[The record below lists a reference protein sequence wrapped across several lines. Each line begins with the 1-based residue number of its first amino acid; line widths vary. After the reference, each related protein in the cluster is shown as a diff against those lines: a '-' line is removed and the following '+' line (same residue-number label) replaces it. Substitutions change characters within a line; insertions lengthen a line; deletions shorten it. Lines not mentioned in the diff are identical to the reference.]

1 MIYAQEASLKRQIA
15 LLELASQLSGGSVL
29 VAWLYPVPHATLFM
43 GIPVSNYSNG
53 LMPVTTYDG
62 GTEQGPSTKPVNFTP
77 AIGAE
82 LIQKRSKLLRRCD
95 SLAVYHPGEND
106 WFACAIH
113 HENICLIKEDA
124 LLPQLIANGFS
135 VSEQAPSWW

>member
-1 MIYAQEASLKRQIA
+1 MIYAQEGSPKRQIA

-29 VAWLYPVPHATLFM
+29 VAWLYPVTNATLFM
-43 GIPVSNYSNG
+43 GIPVSNNSRG

-62 GTEQGPSTKPVNFTP
+62 GAEQGPSTRPVDFTP
-77 AIGAE
+77 AICAE
-82 LIQKRSKLLRRCD
+82 LIQRRSKLLRRCD
-95 SLAVYHPGEND
+95 SIAIYHPGEND

-113 HENICLIKEDA
+113 HENICLIKDKA
-124 LLPQLIANGFS
+124 LLPQLAAKGFC